1 MKYLRHIE
9 IPIIILLILLK
20 DFHEMNIYIYIKTG
34 NEPHILCKDEDM
46 LT

>member
-1 MKYLRHIE
+1 MKYLRHRNSNYNTSN
-9 IPIIILLILLK
+9 IIK
-20 DFHEMNIYIYIKTG
+20 YIYIKTG